1 MGRSGTPEP
10 QETVRN
16 RRTMSVV
23 QFGETVTLR
32 SELMVNASKLTFGP
46 ATPCQKKL
54 MPSGVS
60 ATGFVRNGW
69 K

>member
-1 MGRSGTPEP
+1 
-10 QETVRN
+10 
-16 RRTMSVV
+16 MSVV